1 MPARRRSLRPLALAA
16 AALVVVPLASCGSE
30 ESGSGAGSGDA
41 LQVQASFYPLQWV
54 AERVGGEQV
63 DVANLTPPGAEPH
76 DLELSPKST
85 AALADADLVL
95 YLSGFQPAIDD
106 AIATVDAEALDAAD
120 HVELDLTASD
130 DGHDHG
136 HDEEEAGHDEE
147 EAGHDEEEAGH
158 DEEAGVDPHF
168 WLDPTRLVDVV
179 EAVADSFSELDPG
192 SEELFRANAA
202 DAIADLEAL
211 DGEFEEGLAE
221 CESRDL
227 VTSHQAFGYLAQR
240 YELEQV
246 GISGLSPEEEPS
258 AADLAE
264 VVEFVK
270 DRNVR
275 TIYFETLISP
285 AVAETVAS
293 ETGAR
298 TAVLDP
304 IEGLSD
310 ASEGADY
317 LEVMRA
323 NLASLRTGQPCT

>member
-1 MPARRRSLRPLALAA
+1 MPGRPSFRRTTVVAAVTALA
-16 AALVVVPLASCGSE
+16 VVALASCGSE
-30 ESGSGAGSGDA
+30 SGSGSGSSGA
-41 LQVQASFYPLQWV
+41 LQIQASFYPLQWV
-54 AERVGGEQV
+54 VERVGGDQV

-85 AALADADLVL
+85 AALADADLVV
-95 YLSGFQPAIDD
+95 YLSGFQPAVDD

-120 HVELDLTASD
+120 VVELDLTASD

-136 HDEEEAGHDEE
+136 HDEEA
-147 EAGHDEEEAGH
+147 AH

-168 WLDPTRLVDVV
+168 WLDPTRLASVVD
-179 EAVADSFSELDPG
+179 AVADSLSELDPG
-192 SEELFRANAA
+192 NEERFRTNAA
-202 DAIADLEAL
+202 DAVVDLEEL

-240 YELEQV
+240 YDLEQV

-310 ASEGADY
+310 ASDGTDY

-323 NLASLRTGQPCT
+323 NLASLRSGQPCT

>member
-1 MPARRRSLRPLALAA
+1 VAALAF
-16 AALVVVPLASCGSE
+16 VPLVACGSE
-30 ESGSGAGSGDA
+30 ASESGSGSGSGSADA
-41 LQVQASFYPLQWV
+41 LQIQASFYPLQWV
-54 AERVGGEQV
+54 VERVGGDRVSVE
-63 DVANLTPPGAEPH
+63 NLTPPGAEPH
-76 DLELSPKST
+76 DLELSPRST
-85 AALADADLVL
+85 AALADADLVV
-95 YLSGFQPAIDD
+95 YLSGFQPAVDD

-120 HVELDLTASD
+120 HVDLDLTASD

-158 DEEAGVDPHF
+158 EEEAGVDPHF

-179 EAVADSFSELDPG
+179 GAIAGSLSELDPD
-192 SEELFRANAA
+192 SEELFRANA
-202 DAIADLEAL
+202 DDVVADLEAL
-211 DGEFEEGLAE
+211 DGEFEAGLAE

-240 YELEQV
+240 YDLEQI

-275 TIYFETLISP
+275 TIYFETLVSP

-310 ASEGADY
+310 ASEGDDY
-317 LEVMRA
+317 LEVMQA

>member
-1 MPARRRSLRPLALAA
+1 MPVRHPFRRTTLRAAVAALA
-16 AALVVVPLASCGSE
+16 VVGLASCGSE
-30 ESGSGAGSGDA
+30 SGSGSGSGGA

-54 AERVGGEQV
+54 VERVGGGQV

-85 AALADADLVL
+85 AALADADLVV
-95 YLSGFQPAIDD
+95 YLSGFQPAVDD
-106 AIATVDAEALDAAD
+106 AIATVDAQALDAAD
-120 HVELDLTASD
+120 VVELDLTASD

-136 HDEEEAGHDEE
+136 HDEEA
-147 EAGHDEEEAGH
+147 AH

-168 WLDPTRLVDVV
+168 WLDPTRLVSVV
-179 EAVADSFSELDPG
+179 DAVADSLSELDPG
-192 SEELFRANAA
+192 NEERFRTNAA
-202 DAIADLEAL
+202 DAVADLEEL

-240 YELEQV
+240 YDLEQV

-310 ASEGADY
+310 ASDGTDY

-323 NLASLRTGQPCT
+323 NLASLRSGQPCT